1 MAMTEIVV
9 VLVDRTMVMKAV
21 LLMEVVMVD
30 VDSSCSLVMVET
42 VLVMEMM
49 DMVVIAGIIMC

>member
-1 MAMTEIVV
+1 MTEIVV